1 MRRFSL
7 LIPLA
12 GCILSVVS
20 ERAVAAPSPY
30 STMIVFG
37 DSLSDSGHYPGVGSG
52 MRFTNLTG
60 PTYKEYR
67 GEEYA
72 GVAPTRL
79 GIKLGIAPA
88 DLRPSTSP
96 GNFLTGEP
104 DGNNWAV
111 GGYRTDQIL
120 NSIKTESK
128 VAFPDDWALVLS
140 LIHI

>member
-88 DLRPSTSP
+88 DLRPST
-96 GNFLTGEP
+96 G
-104 DGNNWAV
+104 
-111 GGYRTDQIL
+111 
-120 NSIKTESK
+120 
-128 VAFPDDWALVLS
+128 VLQGSCRVSRVFKLLFS
-140 LIHI
+140 LPAAPSLG